1 MEQMANYQWY
11 SITHQRKDLTRTR
24 KPPGLFPEV
33 EPEVVSEGEQP
44 DDDAGL
50 GLAAANVESGHEDG
64 SSTGCNK

>member
-1 MEQMANYQWY
+1 MTKKGAGFKED
-11 SITHQRKDLTRTR
+11 RR
-24 KPPGLFPEV
+24 KPKKDFLPPFWKKTRI
-33 EPEVVSEGEQP
+33 VVSEGEQP